1 MVCGG
6 KTQLGDPSPTP
17 ATGEKVSESV
27 GKDCEVQA
35 MTMGTEHVN
44 HHLFQVISELGP
56 LPAFTP
62 ALCSPALFCGLWGWD
77 LLVGWDIKQMEGF
90 TDTATCMA
98 GDGRQTA

>member
-35 MTMGTEHVN
+35 MTMGTERVN
-44 HHLFQVISELGP
+44 HHLFQVISELVP
-56 LPAFTP
+56 SQPSHQPNAHL
-62 ALCSPALFCGLWGWD
+62 LCFVD
-77 LLVGWDIKQMEGF
+77 
-90 TDTATCMA
+90 
-98 GDGRQTA
+98 

>member
-1 MVCGG
+1 MSFRVPTDRAIIRQSGVLVVCGG

-44 HHLFQVISELGP
+44 HHLFQVIS
-56 LPAFTP
+56 
-62 ALCSPALFCGLWGWD
+62 
-77 LLVGWDIKQMEGF
+77 
-90 TDTATCMA
+90 
-98 GDGRQTA
+98 

>member
-44 HHLFQVISELGP
+44 HHLFQVIS
-56 LPAFTP
+56 
-62 ALCSPALFCGLWGWD
+62 
-77 LLVGWDIKQMEGF
+77 
-90 TDTATCMA
+90 
-98 GDGRQTA
+98 